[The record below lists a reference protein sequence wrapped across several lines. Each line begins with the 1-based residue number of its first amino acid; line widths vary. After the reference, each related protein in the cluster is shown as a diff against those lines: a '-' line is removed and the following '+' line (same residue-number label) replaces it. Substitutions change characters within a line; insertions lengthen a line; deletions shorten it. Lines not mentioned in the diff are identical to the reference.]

1 MKKIVALSAAALAGL
16 AAATAVATPSL
27 ARDYRGYGRYDDA
40 CRTSKTNKGAAGAV
54 IGGLAGAVLGSNVAG
69 RGDRTE
75 GAVIGGV
82 AGALIGNGVGR
93 SSAKS
98 SYACDSRY
106 SGQVRYDQH
115 APYYGNPYDRG
126 YGYRNYRSGEYR
138 Y

>member
-1 MKKIVALSAAALAGL
+1 MKRIVALSAAALAVV
-16 AAATAVATPSL
+16 AAGTAVATPSL
-27 ARDYRGYGRYDDA
+27 ARDYRGYGYYDDA
-40 CRTSKTNKGAAGAV
+40 CRTSKTNKGTAGAV

-93 SSAKS
+93 SSAES
-98 SYACDSRY
+98 SYACEVRDYGDARY
-106 SGQVRYDQH
+106 NPS

-126 YGYRNYRSGEYR
+126 YGYRNYRYGGYR

>member
-1 MKKIVALSAAALAGL
+1 MKRIAALSAAALAVVT
-16 AAATAVATPSL
+16 AATAVATPSL
-27 ARDYRGYGRYDDA
+27 ARDYRGYGYYDDA
-40 CRTSKTNKGAAGAV
+40 CRTKKTNRGTAGAV

-93 SSAKS
+93 ANADA
-98 SYACDSRY
+98 SYACEGRNY
-106 SGQVRYDQH
+106 GTVRYNPS

-126 YGYRNYRSGEYR
+126 YGHRNYRYGGYR
-138 Y
+138 D

>member
-1 MKKIVALSAAALAGL
+1 MKKIAALSAAALAVITAG
-16 AAATAVATPSL
+16 TAVATPSQ
-27 ARDYRGYGRYDDA
+27 ARDYRGYGHYDDA
-40 CRTSKTNKGAAGAV
+40 CRTSKTNKGTAGAV
-54 IGGLAGAVLGSNVAG
+54 IGGLAGAVLGSNIAG

-98 SYACDSRY
+98 SYACEARDY
-106 SGQVRYDQH
+106 GHVRYDPN

-126 YGYRNYRSGEYR
+126 YDRRNYRYSGYR